1 MSDSKDAG
9 GTPAEADLLKGLA
22 RLEKLA
28 KGQVTGKLPG
38 NNEPKGTWA
47 YGAEPDEV
55 TDADSDVSGDSGEE
69 ERDGKKSDTEY
80 RPKPSPVRK
89 AMGQK
94 DDDGGAGEGD
104 EDENLEGDDDLGDD
118 DEDDEDD
125 EDDSAGA
132 ARDDKRDDDRPA
144 DKSLAA
150 RARRSRTLKKGVEVS
165 PFLRAFV
172 RSISKALSSL
182 ERRSERR
189 LRLALDKSEAR
200 RHRFEKGLTE
210 VLSGLSAVAIEQ
222 GDLLKALSAQPARGP
237 KSQTH
242 AVRAVQKSFEGP
254 GDDQITLPDGST
266 APQLERATVM
276 QRLLNGVAKGLI
288 GSGEVVKFETTGI
301 VHPALY
307 KSLVHD
313 ERFAK

>member
-1 MSDSKDAG
+1 MSDRQDHAG
-9 GTPAEADLLKGLA
+9 ETQAETDLLKGLA

-28 KGQVTGKLPG
+28 KGQITAKLPG
-38 NNEPKGTWA
+38 NNEPRGTWA
-47 YGAEPDEV
+47 HGAQPDEV

-69 ERDGKKSDTEY
+69 ERDGKKSDTNY

-89 AMGQK
+89 AIDDK
-94 DDDGGAGEGD
+94 DDDADEGGDGD
-104 EDENLEGDDDLGDD
+104 EDDLEDGGEDLDDAEDEEDGDGGSDGDGDGQDGDDKDA
-118 DEDDEDD
+118 E
-125 EDDSAGA
+125 
-132 ARDDKRDDDRPA
+132 
-144 DKSLAA
+144 KSLAA
-150 RARRSRTLKKGVEVS
+150 CAKGCRPLRKGVEVS

-172 RSISKALSSL
+172 RTISKALTAM

-189 LRLALDKSEAR
+189 LRKALALSEAR
-200 RHRFEKGLTE
+200 RHGFDKSLAN
-210 VLSGLSAVAIEQ
+210 VLSGLSAVALEQ

-242 AVRAVQKSFEGP
+242 AVRPVQKSFDGA
-254 GDDQITLPDGST
+254 GDDHITLPDGTT
-266 APQLERATVM
+266 APQLERAVVL
-276 QRLLNGVAKGLI
+276 QRLMNGVAKGLI

-307 KSLVHD
+307 KSLVSD